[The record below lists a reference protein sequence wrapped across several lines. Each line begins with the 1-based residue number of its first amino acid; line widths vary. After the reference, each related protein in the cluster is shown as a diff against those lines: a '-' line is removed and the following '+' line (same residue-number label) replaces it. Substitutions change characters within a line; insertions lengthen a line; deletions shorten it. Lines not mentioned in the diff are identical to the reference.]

1 MGSLLNDAAP
11 DLKPMSKQWHE
22 TFNQIFKGFSPDKW
36 TLEPT
41 GAPMP
46 QGWRSFKDS
55 AKVKF
60 LCKSCGNSWTSM
72 RGVVIFWFNKISDK
86 PEGKEEKDQDDSKDS
101 ETGASRCE
109 NGKVCMYLQL
119 IYFLLILS

>member
-1 MGSLLNDAAP
+1 
-11 DLKPMSKQWHE
+11 
-22 TFNQIFKGFSPDKW
+22 
-36 TLEPT
+36 
-41 GAPMP
+41 
-46 QGWRSFKDS
+46 
-55 AKVKF
+55 
-60 LCKSCGNSWTSM
+60 M